1 MSPPSHQDARQGNSD
16 EAPNKVAVDG
26 FLAGLS
32 PWELIYL
39 RQRLLKMNIAG
50 LRSLEDLPLEI
61 VCQIAEH
68 LNPEDLF
75 CAAQVSQGWRTKFAS
90 DAVIEMAC
98 SNLFPGLR
106 ESLEEEEDLWRL
118 LQEIYRLYGRLPAA
132 HSGPWRFNWSTN
144 PTDTIDDMPDGSQP
158 LTFYSHGKLAY
169 QWEDRMML
177 ADIRKL
183 LASKSISSATGS
195 VSNGSIE
202 RLVAPADRRKTRGT
216 EQIVAM
222 SRDLLVIAQSSNQVK
237 TFRTL
242 AILLHSAEGNPQW
255 KTITLPS
262 ALVRCYAE
270 AERVVVTCVNGQA
283 FHWYWGKGL
292 EELPVWGGVKEITEN
307 RTLKLVSGQPGAIFH
322 PQKGNVCY
330 LAYVYGS
337 VEQDGELLN
346 YARLTEGT
354 D

>member
-1 MSPPSHQDARQGNSD
+1 MSSPNRQDVRQGNSD

-32 PWELIYL
+32 HWELIYL

-50 LRSLEDLPLEI
+50 FKSLEDLPLEI
-61 VCQIAEH
+61 VCQIAE
-68 LNPEDLF
+68 LLDPEDLF
-75 CAAQVSQGWRTKFAS
+75 CAARVSQGWRAKFAS

-98 SNLFPGLR
+98 SNLFSGLR
-106 ESLEEEEDLWRL
+106 ESHEEETDLWKLFR
-118 LQEIYRLYGRLPAA
+118 ETYRLYGRWPAA
-132 HSGPWRFNWSTN
+132 YPGPWRFNWSAN
-144 PTDTIDDMPDGSQP
+144 PTDTMDETPNGSQP

-183 LASKSISSATGS
+183 LASKSKSTATGS
-195 VSNGSIE
+195 VSNSSIE

-216 EQIVAM
+216 EQIVAI
-222 SRDLLVIAQSSNQVK
+222 SRDLLVIAQSLNQVK

-242 AILLHSAEGNPQW
+242 AILFHSMEGNPQW
-255 KTITLPS
+255 KTVTLPS

-270 AERVVVTCVNGQA
+270 AERMIVTCANGQS

-292 EELPVWGGVKEITEN
+292 EELAAWGKVKELTAN
-307 RTLKLVSGQPGAIFH
+307 TTLKLVSGQPGAIFH
-322 PQKGNVCY
+322 PQKENVCY
-330 LAYVYGS
+330 LVYVYGS
-337 VEQDGELLN
+337 AGQDGELLKP
-346 YARLTEGT
+346 TG
-354 D
+354 